1 MLALPLARPAVG
13 VKVAV
18 RVNPVPLI
26 APKLPLLTT
35 TSPNTKLLPGSSLKV
50 KVIVAVSPTL
60 TVLTLLVIASVGAS
74 VSILRLGV
82 VPALPVLPTALV

>member
-50 KVIVAVSPTL
+50 KVIAAVSPAFSVDL
-60 TVLTLLVIASVGAS
+60 SLVIVKLG
-74 VSILRLGV
+74 GV
-82 VPALPVLPTALV
+82 VSVTTIVL